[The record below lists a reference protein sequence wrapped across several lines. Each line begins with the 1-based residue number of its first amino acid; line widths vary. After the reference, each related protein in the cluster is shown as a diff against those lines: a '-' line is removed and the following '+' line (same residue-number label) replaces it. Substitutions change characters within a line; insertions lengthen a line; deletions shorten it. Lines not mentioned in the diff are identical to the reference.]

1 MDEKP
6 YNTIIATVAKP
17 ITKTSVT
24 IHTTLAVATGT
35 GYCFSGA
42 RSIGPVASAI
52 LCLRDSYTQIEYQGP
67 EHYSPAGIGG
77 DCHSLWARV

>member
-42 RSIGPVASAI
+42 RSIGPVAGAI
-52 LCLRDSYTQIEYQGP
+52 LCLRDSYSQIECQGP
-67 EHYSPAGIGG
+67 EQYSPASIGG
-77 DCHSLWARV
+77 ECHASRARM